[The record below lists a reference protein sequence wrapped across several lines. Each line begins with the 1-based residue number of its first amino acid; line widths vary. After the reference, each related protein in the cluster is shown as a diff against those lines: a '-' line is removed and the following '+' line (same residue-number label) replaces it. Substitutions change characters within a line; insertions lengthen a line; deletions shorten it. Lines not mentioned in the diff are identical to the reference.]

1 MGVIVMKNK
10 LKIYRTI
17 KNLTQEQLG
26 DELNVSRQTIIAIES
41 NKYLPSLPL
50 AFKIANFFEVK
61 IEEIFIINQKEEN
74 KK

>member
-1 MGVIVMKNK
+1 MKNK

-50 AFKIANFFEVK
+50 AFKIAKFFKVK

-74 KK
+74 

>member
-1 MGVIVMKNK
+1 MKNK

-50 AFKIANFFEVK
+50 AFKIAKFFKVK
-61 IEEIFIINQKEEN
+61 IEEIFIINQQEEN
-74 KK
+74 